1 MLTQIDN
8 TITPLQKSA
17 SSGGAAQI
25 TVSLPATAGKVNYL
39 EGFDIS
45 GSGAT
50 GASVIEANITGLNG
64 GTLFYELPIV
74 AGANLAA
81 FPLIGPVYS
90 VRFPEPI
97 AATGANVAVTLTVPS
112 FGAGNTNSSATLYG
126 FQK

>member
-1 MLTQIDN
+1 MLVQQDN
-8 TITPLQKSA
+8 AIAPLVKSL

-25 TVSLPATAGKVNYL
+25 APALPATVGKTNFL
-39 EGFDIS
+39 EGFDIT

-50 GASVIEANITGLNG
+50 AASVIEASITGLQG
-64 GTLFYELPIV
+64 GTIYFELPIV
-74 AGANLAA
+74 AGVNLAA

-97 AATGANVAVTLTVPS
+97 PATGPNVAITLTVPS